1 MTTIKITT
9 TADTMAT
16 VIKEAQDDLAE
27 IRQEFN
33 TLTAERDDLKERLEQ
48 AETLIDDYRT
58 MFTRVSARV
67 KSLERD
73 RHMLISDINQ
83 YIAPQYSYD
92 SNKLNRVVNELGG
105 IMFVAWKLFLN
116 PDQLEE
122 WVEGE
127 SVPRFAVLKEI
138 YELYYQQTGNPDIA
152 PLEE

>member
-1 MTTIKITT
+1 MNTIKIT
-9 TADTMAT
+9 ARVDAMAT
-16 VIKEAQDDLAE
+16 IIKEAQDDLAE

-33 TLTAERDDLKERLEQ
+33 TLTAERDDYKEKLEQ

-83 YIAPQYSYD
+83 HIAPRYSYD
-92 SNKLNRVVNELGG
+92 SNKLNHVVNELGG
-105 IMFVAWKLFLN
+105 IMFVAGKLFLN

-122 WVEGE
+122 WVKGE
-127 SVPRFAVLKEI
+127 RVPRYAVLKEI

-152 PLEE
+152 PLEG